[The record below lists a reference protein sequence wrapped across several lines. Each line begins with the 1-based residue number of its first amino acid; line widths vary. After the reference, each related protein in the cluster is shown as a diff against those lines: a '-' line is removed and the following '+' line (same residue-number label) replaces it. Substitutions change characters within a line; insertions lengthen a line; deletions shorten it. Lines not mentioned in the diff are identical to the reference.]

1 MKNENKTTRVLILI
15 FPGKNALW
23 NHRKSLKN
31 GSAKLFVSLRKF
43 NHICRPSFYTENG
56 YKKEICKF
64 LGYEWIRI
72 RNIAH
77 KNLFFFGYYI
87 HPHQKLLTKKKRVLF
102 VDGSFNF
109 SLFSRVLWGKKQ
121 LPIPFPWSF
130 WLDMWKCTTKQQ
142 FLHIKTRLQSIGTLN
157 SRSKE
162 NLQLYKKLAKKRF
175 LN

>member
-1 MKNENKTTRVLILI
+1 MKNENKTTSVLILI

-72 RNIAH
+72 RNITH

-102 VDGSFNF
+102 VDESFVIF
-109 SLFSRVLWGKKQ
+109 TCSKVKKKYAN
-121 LPIPFPWSF
+121 PVPS
-130 WLDMWKCTTKQQ
+130 K
-142 FLHIKTRLQSIGTLN
+142 FLASYVEVYDKTRMS
-157 SRSKE
+157 S
-162 NLQLYKKLAKKRF
+162 YKKMKNIWKRDYTAF
-175 LN
+175 VH